1 MKGRPMSSTD
11 TAVTKHHPGKTTS
24 SRIRRTLQLMVT
36 SVCAC
41 LLLACASPGPLPPTT
56 AAQAPKGEE
65 HAHHTVALLG
75 ASGMLGE
82 YLLREALAREYTV
95 RVLARTPAKLA
106 EFAGRI
112 TIIQGD
118 ARDPAAIAQL
128 VQGSDVVISA
138 LGPVKSDGEAARFI
152 NTTATGNVLQAM
164 QGKPIS
170 QYMVVS
176 GAAVVM
182 PGDERDLLGWWI
194 RTLAQ
199 IGLRDELEDK
209 QAEYELLAGS
219 PVDWML
225 VRCPLIDPQ
234 PARWQ
239 ALASTRTPPA
249 FRVRAGEVA
258 QFMLDQIDARQFVR
272 AGPFVG
278 SRQAMP
284 TQRAAE

>member
-1 MKGRPMSSTD
+1 MKVRPMLSTD
-11 TAVTKHHPGKTTS
+11 TAVTQHHPGQVTA
-24 SRIRRTLQLMVT
+24 RRLRRTLQLMVT
-36 SVCAC
+36 GVCAC
-41 LLLACASPGPLPPTT
+41 LLLACASPGPLPPPT
-56 AAQAPKGEE
+56 AAAAPKSQEY
-65 HAHHTVALLG
+65 AHHTVALLG

-106 EFAGRI
+106 EFAGSI

-118 ARDPAAIAQL
+118 ARDPAAIEQL

-152 NTTATGNVLQAM
+152 NTAATGNVLQAM

-199 IGLRDELEDK
+199 VGLRDELQDK
-209 QAEYELLAGS
+209 QAEYELLAKS

-234 PARWQ
+234 PARWP

-278 SRQAMP
+278 SRQTMP

>member
-1 MKGRPMSSTD
+1 MISTGIESREHRPGRSKSR
-11 TAVTKHHPGKTTS
+11 
-24 SRIRRTLQLMVT
+24 RIRRAWQLVVAG
-36 SVCAC
+36 VCAC
-41 LLLACASPGPLPPTT
+41 LLLACASPGPLPAPTVRPVPEGEVR
-56 AAQAPKGEE
+56 AQ
-65 HAHHTVALLG
+65 HTVALLG
-75 ASGMLGE
+75 ASGMVGE
-82 YLLREALAREYTV
+82 YLLREALARGYTV

-106 EFAGRI
+106 EFAGRV

-118 ARDPAAIAQL
+118 ARDPSAIEAL
-128 VQGSDVVISA
+128 LRGSDVVISA

-164 QGKPIS
+164 QGKGIS

-209 QAEYELLAGS
+209 QAEYELLAAS

-234 PARWQ
+234 PPRWP
-239 ALASTRTPPA
+239 AMASTRTPPA

-272 AGPFVG
+272 AGPFLG
-278 SRQAMP
+278 SRQMMP
-284 TQRAAE
+284 TPPAAD

>member
-1 MKGRPMSSTD
+1 
-11 TAVTKHHPGKTTS
+11 
-24 SRIRRTLQLMVT
+24 MVT

-41 LLLACASPGPLPPTT
+41 LLLACASTGPIPAPTVHST
-56 AAQAPKGEE
+56 PEGEE
-65 HAHHTVALLG
+65 RAHHTVALLG

-82 YLLREALAREYTV
+82 YLLREALARGHTV

-106 EFAGRI
+106 EFDGRI

-118 ARDPAAIAQL
+118 ARDPAAIEQL
-128 VQGSDVVISA
+128 LQGSDVVISA
-138 LGPVKSDGEAARFI
+138 LGPVRADGDAARYI

-164 QGKPIS
+164 QGKNIS
-170 QYMVVS
+170 LYMVVS

-199 IGLRDELEDK
+199 VGLRDELQDK
-209 QAEYELLAGS
+209 QAEYELLAAS
-219 PVDWML
+219 PVDWIL

-234 PARWQ
+234 PSRWPV
-239 ALASTRTPPA
+239 LSSTRTPPA

-278 SRQAMP
+278 SRQTMP
-284 TQRAAE
+284 TQHAAE